1 VRTYRIVG
9 LLFATAVAVLI
20 APAVAHAEPYP
31 DQPPDSSVSEGT
43 VSDGGAVTFSGGGFL
58 PGETISV
65 EVHYGSSDSTA
76 ALSDRATGGF
86 VLAAVALP
94 RAARF
99 EVTASSDGTFST
111 PVTLTQTGTA
121 TIVAT
126 GLTSG
131 VTVTST
137 VHVTVAEDNNNNNNN
152 SAGGGNTLP
161 TTGGSGRTMAMEIAG
176 GVGAIALGAVLLWLT
191 SAWRRRSSDS

>member
-9 LLFATAVAVLI
+9 LLFATAVAILI

-43 VSDGGAVTFSGGGFL
+43 VSDGGAVTFSGKGFL
-58 PGETISV
+58 PGETISI
-65 EVHYGSSDSTA
+65 EVHYGGSDSTA

-86 VLAAVALP
+86 VLASVALP
-94 RAARF
+94 RAASF

-121 TIVAT
+121 TLVAT

-137 VHVTVAEDNNNNNNN
+137 VLVTVSEGNNGDN
-152 SAGGGNTLP
+152 SAGGGKTLP
-161 TTGGSGRTMAMEIAG
+161 TTGGSGRTMAFEIFG
-176 GVGAIALGAVLLWLT
+176 GVGAVLLGAGLVWLT
-191 SAWRRRSSDS
+191 MARRRRSSN